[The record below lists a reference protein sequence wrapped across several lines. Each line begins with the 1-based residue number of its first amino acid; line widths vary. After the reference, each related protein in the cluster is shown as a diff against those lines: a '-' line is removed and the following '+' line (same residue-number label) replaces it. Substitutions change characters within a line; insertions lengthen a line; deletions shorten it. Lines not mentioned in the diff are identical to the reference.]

1 METVLEREGITPSK
15 KKKVIGIIIL
25 ILFALVSGILFGMLY
40 VNFAYASTTDFSGY
54 SEVGLRDNENEI
66 MSKFGSSPVGS
77 LNGVNAFI
85 IAENKLAEHSHITMQ
100 AEGSINAAGV
110 KQTMYTTRYKNDAA
124 YYVENISKGKVVMG
138 IDTNIAERDYYD
150 EASKTVKVYK
160 GTNIQD
166 TSATFKELTEQIS
179 LDEWKEKNGTTPISF
194 QPYIV
199 STKTI
204 NDASKPTNCTLE
216 NGKQGFSFKISLAAS
231 GAFLYVKQIK
241 NLSGLGD
248 YPSFLKIHL
257 EVFLNEDGTFN
268 KIVVDERY
276 KVKKGIWV
284 ETVSE
289 MIYRFNYTST
299 EIPQI

>member
-15 KKKVIGIIIL
+15 KKKVIGIVIL
-25 ILFALVSGILFGMLY
+25 VLFAIASGILSGMLY
-40 VNFAYASTTDFSGY
+40 VNFAFASTTDYSGY
-54 SEVGLRDNENEI
+54 SEVGLRDNEKEI
-66 MSKFGSSPVGS
+66 MSKFGSSSVGS

-85 IAENKLAEHSHITMQ
+85 VADNKLADRSHVTMR

-110 KQTMYTTRYKNDAA
+110 KQAMYTNRYKNNSS
-124 YYVENISKGKVVMG
+124 YFVENISKGKVVMG

-150 EASKTVKVYK
+150 ESSKVVKVYK
-160 GTNIQD
+160 GTNIQE
-166 TSATFKELTEQIS
+166 TSATFSEMKEQMS

-204 NDASKPTNCTLE
+204 NDASKPTACTLE
-216 NGKQGFSFKISLAAS
+216 NGKQGYSFKISLAAS
-231 GAFLYVKQIK
+231 GAYLYVKQIK

-248 YPSFLKIHL
+248 YPSFINIDL

-268 KIVVDERY
+268 KIVANEKY

-284 ETVSE
+284 ETISA
-289 MIYRFNYTST
+289 MTYRFSYTST